1 MLSASRSL
9 SLTAIRSSYWAIAG
23 SVLRSNRKMLQ
34 FTESL
39 GFAAH
44 DDPDDPEVV
53 AVVLDLSHPR
63 ETGRQNQTRSGL
75 N

>member
-1 MLSASRSL
+1 MHRLVGCARARGL
-9 SLTAIRSSYWAIAG
+9 ATIAG

-63 ETGRQNQTRSGL
+63 ETGRARIKRGL
-75 N
+75 G